1 MVTRESS
8 AALLVLTGCLPG
20 CRAHDRGFC
29 QVLFYEPTGSLQQ
42 PHRLRQL
49 ELQLLQR
56 RLCGAVRLQAGW
68 QGRAGDSAGAL
79 AGSVAPSNGG
89 TLTAV
94 LLSAAD
100 GQWPLLAAAAAGS
113 PSSEPCGNGAGA
125 TGDGSLARTAAID
138 AAIAA
143 PARLKRRL
151 QVVAGPL
158 AGLEPDFVLVSWQ
171 GGVHRQAGCALWVEW
186 PDAP

>member
-1 MVTRESS
+1 M
-8 AALLVLTGCLPG
+8 
-20 CRAHDRGFC
+20 
-29 QVLFYEPTGSLQQ
+29 LFYEPTGSLQQ